1 MIKKIKLILVLS
13 FWLCANLFELNFV
26 LAYDLNQERKKVDLL
41 NFHIV
46 HPYLFRG
53 GEPSDKGL
61 EILKVKGVTTIID
74 LRHNDKAVKAEQI
87 AVNNLG
93 MQFINLPMSD
103 KAPTKEQV
111 KTFIATVEKAK
122 TNQQIVYVHCAHGS
136 DRTGCMVGI
145 WRVTHDGFTYPK
157 TYQEMRKYY
166 FSPKYTK
173 LSHTVL
179 KYSKN

>member
-1 MIKKIKLILVLS
+1 MLKKIKIIIVLGFWFFVNLLELNLVLS
-13 FWLCANLFELNFV
+13 
-26 LAYDLNQERKKVDLL
+26 YDLNQERKKVDLI

-61 EILKVKGVTTIID
+61 EILKTKGVNTIID
-74 LRHNDKAVKAEQI
+74 LRHNDKSVYAEQKS
-87 AVNNLG
+87 VRKLG

-103 KAPTKEQV
+103 KAPTKAQV
-111 KTFIATVEKAK
+111 NTFVATVEKAK
-122 TNQQIVYVHCAHGS
+122 INQQIVYVHCAHGS

-157 TYQEMRKYY
+157 AYQEMRKYY
-166 FSPKYTK
+166 FSPKFTK
-173 LSHTVL
+173 LSHAVL
-179 KYSKN
+179 KYSKD